1 MAVIRCHEM
10 APDHRH
16 TFLCG
21 ANGHFAAMG
30 EDTNSTIPEPKVDP
44 DPDPGN
50 EAGGVDAVPENGTFP
65 PVPPD
70 EPMSAQMA
78 DEKMPDEIQEQE
90 APDRD
95 ADTEDPSS
103 EPSG

>member
-1 MAVIRCHEM
+1 MS
-10 APDHRH
+10 D
-16 TFLCG
+16 
-21 ANGHFAAMG
+21 N
-30 EDTNSTIPEPKVDP
+30 IPEPKVDP

-50 EAGGVDAVPENGTFP
+50 AAGGTDAVDEGGLTP

-78 DEKMPDEIQEQE
+78 DEEVPDELQETE
-90 APDRD
+90 EPDRD
-95 ADTEDPSS
+95 ADVDDPSS